1 MDLVTGGTGIVG
13 VHMLNELLAQGR
25 PVRAL
30 VRAGSDRELVRKVL
44 KHYHADGDAR
54 FARIA
59 WAEGDL
65 LEMASLSDALAGVQ
79 RVFHCAAIVSFD
91 PRDADAMFKHNITGT
106 ANVVNAMLE
115 AGVPKLCH
123 VSSTATIGS
132 LPNGAAND
140 ESVQFVSDKHSSP
153 YAVSKHEAEM
163 EVQRGIAEGLFGVLV
178 NPCIVLG
185 PGAEG
190 RSSMPMVERVRKGSR
205 FYPPGSNAVVDAR
218 DVASAMVQL
227 MEKGAS
233 GERHLLIGENLGYER
248 LFSII
253 AKTAGKDAPTWP
265 LRPWML
271 ELGWRLER
279 VRTLFGANPLI
290 TRHTA
295 RTAYRP
301 RLYEGSKA
309 RSMGLTFRDASEAVR
324 NVEDFLRAQ

>member
-13 VHMLNELLAQGR
+13 VHVLNELLAQGR

-30 VRAGSDRELVRKVL
+30 VRAGSDRDLVRKVL
-44 KHYHADGDAR
+44 KHYHADGEAR
-54 FARIA
+54 YARIQ

-65 LEMASLSDALAGVQ
+65 LDMSSLTDAMDGVQ

-91 PRDADAMFKHNITGT
+91 PRDANAMFAHNINGS

-115 AGVPKLCH
+115 TGVPKLCH

-132 LPNGAAND
+132 RPDGAAND
-140 ESVQFVSDKHSSP
+140 GSVPFVSDKHSSP

-163 EVQRGIAEGLFGVLV
+163 EVQRGIAEGLFAVLV

-185 PGAEG
+185 PGAKG
-190 RSSMPMVERVRKGSR
+190 RSSMTMVEHVRKGSHY
-205 FYPPGSNAVVDAR
+205 FPPGSNAVVDAR
-218 DVASAMVQL
+218 DVASAMVEL
-227 MEKGAS
+227 IEKGAC

-253 AKTAGKDAPTWP
+253 ARTAGKEAPTWA

-271 ELGWRLER
+271 ELGWRMER
-279 VRTLFGANPLI
+279 VRTLFGGRPFI

-301 RLYEGSKA
+301 RLYDGSKA
-309 RSMGLTFRDASEAVR
+309 RALGLSFRDASEAVR